1 MALVSQT
8 GPQGFD
14 SKLVPMTPQ
23 RKRSPPQMKHVN
35 TALSYS
41 EIISDKIAITYHN
54 IFTYKTIYQELLN
67 Q

>member
-1 MALVSQT
+1 MVLVSQT

-14 SKLVPMTPQ
+14 NKPVPMAQQ
-23 RKRSPPQMKHVN
+23 RKRSPSYMKQVN

-41 EIISDKIAITYHN
+41 EIINDKIAIISH
-54 IFTYKTIYQELLN
+54 IFTYKFIYQELLN